1 MKNFDSLEWIDTFI
15 DNHKVQLS
23 NNLSEFENNNKI
35 IGKKN
40 VQMNDYK
47 KEFNDNIINQ
57 LMLENKQLKELNILK
72 DHQIFLMYQ
81 KIKTLENFKK
91 EINIL
96 YNKINDLYESSKN
109 FNVILNNINN
119 NNNNNEII
127 KNTINLNDSLHKLNI
142 IENIINNMFIENK
155 NYKEIFSQINKQTK
169 IKKQNNIINNNKIS
183 SRNNKNNKIN
193 TNKSYDKFI
202 LNTSPSYNYFKQ
214 KNKNK
219 QNLKNK

>member
-40 VQMNDYK
+40 VQINDYK

-169 IKKQNNIINNNKIS
+169 IKKQNNNINNNKIT
-183 SRNNKNNKIN
+183 SRNNKNNFNKIN

-219 QNLKNK
+219 QKI

>member
-1 MKNFDSLEWIDTFI
+1 MKNLDSLEWIDNFI
-15 DNHKVQLS
+15 DNHRSQL
-23 NNLSEFENNNKI
+23 NNNFSEFENNNKI
-35 IGKKN
+35 IDRKN
-40 VQMNDYK
+40 VQTK

-96 YNKINDLYESSKN
+96 YNKINDLYENSKN

-127 KNTINLNDSLHKLNI
+127 KNTINLDDSLHKLNI

-183 SRNNKNNKIN
+183 SRNNKINKIN